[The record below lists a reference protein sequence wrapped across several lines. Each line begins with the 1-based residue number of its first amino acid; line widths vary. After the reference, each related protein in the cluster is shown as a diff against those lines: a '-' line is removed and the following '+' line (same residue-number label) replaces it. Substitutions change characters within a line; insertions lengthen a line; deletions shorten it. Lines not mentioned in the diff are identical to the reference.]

1 MNTFFHRVRLQ
12 RHRRAFTMIELVMV
26 LVILT
31 ALAALLVS
39 LIDGMEINGKSQEQ
53 ILTETNM
60 RPIRDAIMGTDKQ
73 PGAWIDLGSI
83 DSLFPRSTDYLL
95 LEYGNITSVT
105 EYASV
110 GAYDPVTKTGWRGPY
125 LTTVTNLVDGWGNAF
140 VIQVDFDGNNV
151 VDATEA
157 RYARLVSAGPDEVFD
172 TVVGDG
178 YIPGDNSPADTEIN
192 LAECGDD
199 IVLFFRVPDLRQ

>member
-1 MNTFFHRVRLQ
+1 
-12 RHRRAFTMIELVMV
+12 
-26 LVILT
+26 
-31 ALAALLVS
+31 
-39 LIDGMEINGKSQEQ
+39 MEINGKSQEQ